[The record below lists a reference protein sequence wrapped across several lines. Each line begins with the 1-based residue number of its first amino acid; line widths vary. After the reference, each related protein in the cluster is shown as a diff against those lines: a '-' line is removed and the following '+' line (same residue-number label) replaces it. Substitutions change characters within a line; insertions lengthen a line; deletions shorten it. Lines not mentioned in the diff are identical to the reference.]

1 MEGPAKHIFVYQEA
15 KTWHFLQL
23 AVNRGLLNAL
33 FPEDLQNCRVD
44 EEWEKASLEL
54 RMKI

>member
-15 KTWHFLQL
+15 KSWHFLQL

>member
-33 FPEDLQNCRVD
+33 FPEDLQKCRVD